1 MTLGNILSN
10 QEENVRYA
18 AKFDSITKT
27 WRILDQWSD
36 AIRTLTADDDI
47 ADDNP
52 AVTILSDGQFTAL
65 LKEASMQGEI
75 PNPSYQDI
83 DIQQFQD
90 ELDSAY
96 EKIESLTEKL
106 EKSNK
111 EVINIQSKPERSEKY
126 DLNVQAMDS
135 ILKLASMQYL
145 AEQSKE

>member
-65 LKEASMQGEI
+65 LKEASLQGEL

-90 ELDSAY
+90 ELDNAY
-96 EKIESLTEKL
+96 NQIKSLSEEL
-106 EKSNK
+106 EKANK
-111 EVINIQSKPERSEKY
+111 EVNNIQSKPKRSEKY
-126 DLNVQAMDS
+126 DLKEKAMDS
-135 ILKLASMQYL
+135 ILKVVSIYYP
-145 AEQSKE
+145 